1 MNITVDHE
9 KLAKDTTTEFIKDIS
24 SFLCKARLVIDK
36 LKYNLDKCDYD
47 TYIIC
52 DIEDGLL
59 KLGLSLA
66 DLLRYWDDDDE

>member
-9 KLAKDTTTEFIKDIS
+9 KLAKDTTNELIKDIS
-24 SFLCKARLVIDK
+24 SFLCKAKLATDR

-47 TYIIC
+47 TGIVI
-52 DIEDGLL
+52 DIEEGLL

-66 DLLRYWDDDDE
+66 DLLRYWDDEDL